1 MKMRKKGTKKFKES
15 RIIPSHN
22 TNSPESKKN
31 LALVF
36 SLFFGVGAT
45 IAIFSGAD
53 ASFDTLNYHLFNGWA
68 TFRST
73 KQDYLPTSIWTFF
86 PSHLD
91 FLYYQ
96 IWSIMPSA
104 GLSTI
109 VGGMQGL
116 LGFFVYRTV
125 QMFED
130 NESKI
135 SNKGILF
142 GLIALSSPLIRGQF
156 GNSMHDGS
164 LVMLEFYVIYKY
176 LQTRLHSTNRVPM
189 RIPIILAL
197 ILAFKPAHIVFVFL
211 AIIVFLPHSRNIKKV
226 LASISIFT
234 FTYIAFSIPWW
245 YKSFAITGTP
255 IFPYLQIGDK
265 DLLSGG
271 VILHSYEEWEI
282 HSFSKFL
289 LNLFYPGGSPS
300 VNHEIPFI
308 DFTFPITFLL
318 GLSFFI
324 LLLAKRIQIAGGA
337 DPIAIGCQLFAFAV
351 LVFTVN
357 QFVFTGIRYIL
368 IVYPIAVTVLG
379 IWSTCGKNRIQEIV
393 NVSVVTLVTLNLLL
407 PNSVYLPNRID
418 PLFNSN
424 FPDYGRTNNTFIRP
438 IRSGFIPTYP
448 ISDKDYVLLG
458 QEQVS
463 FVAALWNQESNFMGL
478 QAYILGDDAK
488 HEMRARLS
496 TTTARGGTIY
506 IVALTQNLVTMKSQL
521 EGVSVKY
528 QISECKIVKNPY
540 KRDISMCKV
549 I

>member
-1 MKMRKKGTKKFKES
+1 MKYRS
-15 RIIPSHN
+15 PSD
-22 TNSPESKKN
+22 SKKN
-31 LALVF
+31 LALVSF
-36 SLFFGVGAT
+36 LFFGVGAT

-53 ASFDTLNYHLFNGWA
+53 SSFDTLNYHLFNGWA
-68 TFRST
+68 TFRNIR
-73 KQDYLPTSIWTFF
+73 QDFLPTSIWTFF

-96 IWSIMPSA
+96 MWSIFPSA
-104 GLSTI
+104 ALSII
-109 VGGMQGL
+109 VGGLQGL

-130 NESKI
+130 NKSKI

-142 GLIALSSPLIRGQF
+142 GLLALCSPLIRGQF

-164 LVMLEFYVIYKY
+164 LVVLEFYVIYKC
-176 LQTRLHSTNRVPM
+176 LQSRLHSTSRVPM

-211 AIIVFLPHSRNIKKV
+211 AIIVFLLHSTNIKKI

-234 FTYIAFSIPWW
+234 ITYIAFSIPWW
-245 YKSFAITGTP
+245 YKSFAISGTP

-265 DLLSGG
+265 NLLSVG
-271 VILHSYEEWEI
+271 VTLHSYKEWEI
-282 HSFSKFL
+282 HSFSKFM

-318 GLSFFI
+318 GLFFCI
-324 LLLAKRIQIAGGA
+324 LLLTKRMQNAGGA
-337 DPIAIGCQLFAFAV
+337 DPIVIGCQLFAFAV
-351 LVFTVN
+351 LIFIIN

-368 IVYPIAVTVLG
+368 IVFPIAVTVLG
-379 IWSTCGKNRIQEIV
+379 IWSTCGKYRIQEIV
-393 NVSVVTLVTLNLLL
+393 NFSVVALVTLNILL
-407 PNSVYLPNRID
+407 PSPIYLPNRTG
-418 PLFNSN
+418 PVFTSN
-424 FPDYGRTNNTFIRP
+424 VPDYGRTNQTFVKP
-438 IRSGFIPTYP
+438 IRSSFTPIYP

-463 FVAALWNQESNFMGL
+463 FVAALWNQDSNFMGL
-478 QAYILGDDAK
+478 QAYILGNDAK

-496 TTTARGGTIY
+496 TTTAKGGSIY
-506 IVALTQNLVTMKSQL
+506 IVALTQNLETMKSQL
-521 EGVSVKY
+521 ERVSLKY
-528 QISECKIVKNPY
+528 RISECKVVNNPY